1 MGKELAPSLVVI
13 DTNVLVSC
21 FLFGGRLER
30 LRTLWKSHTITP
42 LVSRVT
48 FDELQRVLSYP
59 KFSLTPGELRTI
71 VTTEILPYFEV
82 IEIVN
87 GIKAT
92 CRDPHD
98 DKFLAVAA
106 HGQASWLITGD
117 KDLLVLQVFQN
128 TQIIT
133 PAEFL
138 NQIGDVAML
147 K

>member
-1 MGKELAPSLVVI
+1 MGKELDPSPIVI

-21 FLFGGRLER
+21 FLFGGRLDR
-30 LRTLWKSHTITP
+30 LRTLWKAHAIIP
-42 LVSRVT
+42 LVSRET

-59 KFSLTPGELRTI
+59 KFSLTHGELRTI
-71 VTTEILPYFEV
+71 VTVEILPYFEV
-82 IEIVN
+82 IEIAN
-87 GIKAT
+87 EIKAT

-106 HGQASWLITGD
+106 NSQASWLITGD

-128 TQIIT
+128 TKIIT

-138 NQIGDVAML
+138 SQIGESG
-147 K
+147 

>member
-1 MGKELAPSLVVI
+1 MGKKLTPLLVVI

-30 LRTLWKSHTITP
+30 LRTLWKVQTIIP
-42 LVSRVT
+42 LVSRET

-59 KFSLTPGELRTI
+59 KFSLTPGELRSI
-71 VTTEILPYFEV
+71 VTAEILPYFEV

-87 GIKAT
+87 EIKAT

-106 HGQASWLITGD
+106 NGQASWLITGD
-117 KDLLVLQVFQN
+117 KDLLVLQIFQN
-128 TQIIT
+128 TKIIT
-133 PAEFL
+133 PADFL
-138 NQIGDVAML
+138 IQIGEIGDE